1 MNQHQLINIIISA
14 GNVSSVEGL
23 PEGWGYTVADLDI
36 MPDSEKIKLD
46 GMIQVNNAV
55 VKDCVALHHDD

>member
-1 MNQHQLINIIISA
+1 MSENEINIIISA

-23 PEGWGYTVADLDI
+23 PEHWEYTVTDLDI

-46 GMIQVNNAV
+46 GMIQVNGAV
-55 VKDCVALHHDD
+55 VKDCVGLYHDG

>member
-23 PEGWGYTVADLDI
+23 PEHWEYTVTDLDI
-36 MPDSEKIKLD
+36 MLDSEKIKLD
-46 GMIQVNNAV
+46 GMIQVNGAV
-55 VKDCVALHHDD
+55 VKDCAGLYHDG

>member
-1 MNQHQLINIIISA
+1 MKKNEINIIISA

-23 PEGWGYTVADLDI
+23 PEHWEYTVTDLDI

-46 GMIQVNNAV
+46 GMIQVNGAV
-55 VKDCVALHHDD
+55 VKDCVGLYHDG

>member
-1 MNQHQLINIIISA
+1 MNQHQLINIIVSA

-23 PEGWGYTVADLDI
+23 PEGWEYTVVDLDI

-46 GMIQVNNAV
+46 GMIQVNGAV
-55 VKDCVALHHDD
+55 VKDCVGLYHDG